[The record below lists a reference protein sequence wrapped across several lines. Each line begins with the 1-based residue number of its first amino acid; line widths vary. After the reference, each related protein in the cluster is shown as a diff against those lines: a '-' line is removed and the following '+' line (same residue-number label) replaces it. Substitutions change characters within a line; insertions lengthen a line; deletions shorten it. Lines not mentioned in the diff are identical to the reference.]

1 MKIVKARLIER
12 ICRAPGIESFRFVPE
27 EKIEFVAGQ
36 FLQVMFD
43 PAHKDN
49 KDLNKY
55 LSFSCSPCKPYI
67 EVTKRLSGSL
77 FSQRLRELH
86 KGDEVSFKAPLGN
99 CVFAEQHRKIAFLIG
114 GIGITPVIS
123 IIEYII
129 DKKFDTDV
137 ALFYSNRTDEDIAFQ
152 KELESWQAVDSRLR
166 VFFTVT
172 DCQPKDRRCIFGFI
186 NKQLLQQ
193 QLADYAERV
202 FFIFGP
208 PKMVEAMTALCL
220 EIGCS
225 KENIKTESFIGY

>member
-1 MKIVKARLIER
+1 MKVVKAKLIER
-12 ICRAPGIESFRFVPE
+12 LCRAEGIESFRFVPE
-27 EKIEFVAGQ
+27 ESIEFVAGQ

-43 PAHKDN
+43 PAREDN

-67 EVTKRLSGSL
+67 EVTKRLSNSV
-77 FSQRLRELH
+77 FSRRLRELRM
-86 KGDEVSFKAPLGN
+86 GDEVLFRAPLGN
-99 CVFAEQHRKIAFLIG
+99 CVFTEQYKKIAFLIG
-114 GIGITPVIS
+114 GIGITPVVS

-137 ALFYSNRTDEDIAFQ
+137 VLFYSNRTDDDIAFR
-152 KELESWQAVDSRLR
+152 KELERWRTVDNRLK
-166 VFFTVT
+166 VLFTVT
-172 DCQPKDRRCIFGFI
+172 DCQPKDTRCIFGSI
-186 NKQLLQQ
+186 DRQLLQQ
-193 QLADYAERV
+193 QLTDYAERV

-220 EIGCS
+220 EIGCN

>member
-1 MKIVKARLIER
+1 
-12 ICRAPGIESFRFVPE
+12 
-27 EKIEFVAGQ
+27 
-36 FLQVMFD
+36 
-43 PAHKDN
+43 
-49 KDLNKY
+49 
-55 LSFSCSPCKPYI
+55 
-67 EVTKRLSGSL
+67 
-77 FSQRLRELH
+77 
-86 KGDEVSFKAPLGN
+86 
-99 CVFAEQHRKIAFLIG
+99 VFAEQHRKIAFLIG